1 MSTQTKSGLD
11 ARLVNPIVTATVDVL
26 ETMAFTKATLKE
38 VKPQKGYTPTGD
50 ISAIIG
56 ITGDDGDGTVTLSF
70 ELKLANLLVSRLL
83 GSDDPDGVS
92 PDDRCDG
99 IGELINMISGN
110 AKTSLARGN
119 SSPYRLSLPTI
130 IMGKGHEIANRNNG
144 PYLAMIFE
152 TEGETFS
159 LQVTFKPNDA

>member
-11 ARLVNPIVTATVDVL
+11 ARLVNPIVSATVDVL

-38 VKPQKGYTPTGD
+38 VKPQKGFAPSGD

-70 ELKLANLLVSRLL
+70 TTPLANVLVSRLL
-83 GSDDPDGVS
+83 GSDSPDSVS
-92 PDDRCDG
+92 SDDRCDG

-110 AKTSLARGN
+110 AKTSLAKGQAN
-119 SSPYRLSLPTI
+119 PYRLSLPTI
-130 IMGKGHEIANRNNG
+130 ILGHGHEIANRNQG
-144 PYLAMIFE
+144 PYLAMVFE
-152 TEGETFS
+152 TEGDTFT
-159 LQVTFKPNDA
+159 LQVTFKPHDA